1 MRTNTTGGGTF
12 FKPAEYADVKAIM
25 IEPKMYL
32 EDRPNGNFPGKRNEL
47 TADLTIFRNQES
59 IDGNV
64 EPEVLSNMLLTN
76 IGLTQDFENPQD
88 RIEASVFRLVLKP
101 ASKPGFNPFY
111 CWTEVSD
118 DVAHGVTEY
127 ATKREAEIKAALD
140 NLPDFLKN

>member
-32 EDRPNGNFPGKRNEL
+32 EDRPNGNFAGTRNEL
-47 TADLTIFRNQES
+47 TADLTVFRNQES

-76 IGLTQDFENPQD
+76 IGLTQDFALAKD
-88 RIEASVFRLVLKP
+88 RVEASVYRLELKP
-101 ASKPGFNPFY
+101 ASKPGYKPFF
-111 CWTEVSD
+111 CWAEVSD
-118 DVAHGVTEY
+118 DVAHGVIEY

-140 NLPDFLKN
+140 DLPDFLKN

>member
-32 EDRPNGNFPGKRNEL
+32 EDRPNGNFPGTRNEL

-64 EPEVLSNMLLTN
+64 EPEVLTNALLTN
-76 IGLTQDFENPQD
+76 IGLTQDFANAQD
-88 RIEASVFRLVLKP
+88 RVEASVYRLELMP
-101 ASKPGFNPFY
+101 ASKPGYKPFFV
-111 CWTEVSD
+111 WREVSD
-118 DVAHGVTEY
+118 DVAHGVIEY
-127 ATKREAEIKAALD
+127 AERREAEIKAALD